1 MFGLFF
7 PPPKKRTSAQVCTLV
22 PIRPRRRCGRRSLRT
37 FSPGGVSLRPGSLAF
52 NPDTPR
58 SLSTPLLMPFNNSTS
73 ISRRKPRRRE
83 RSSKSSK
90 KARGKRPRASTSG
103 SVSRSSSRSFE
114 GCTRSYSARASSCSS
129 SCTCSG
135 AFYTLVPIRPRWR
148 GERRSLRTFAVVSL
162 RPSLAFNPR
171 HRRLSTPTDAFEL
184 HPDIA
189 LYGMTLT
196 GPFAARRRR
205 RPVGERRRARGE
217 HREG

>member
-22 PIRPRRRCGRRSLRT
+22 PIRPRRRGERRSLRT
-37 FSPGGVSLRPGSLAF
+37 FLSPGGVSLRPRSLAF

-58 SLSTPLLMPFNNSTS
+58 SFSTPLLTPFNSTP

-135 AFYTLVPIRPRWR
+135 AFYTLVPIRPRRR

-162 RPSLAFNPR
+162 RPGSLAFNPR
-171 HRRLSTPTDAFEL
+171 PRRL
-184 HPDIA
+184 
-189 LYGMTLT
+189 
-196 GPFAARRRR
+196 
-205 RPVGERRRARGE
+205 
-217 HREG
+217 